1 MHSRLHVRCS
11 VCVTVCLYVSV
22 RVCDCDDARCNYLL
36 FPEIKLTVHRIE
48 RYDRGA
54 VEHTHTQRERERER
68 EHGWTSDVY
77 MCVHFRKATGIV
89 LHY

>member
-1 MHSRLHVRCS
+1 MMHSRFHVGYS

-54 VEHTHTQRERERER
+54 VEHTQRERERER
-68 EHGWTSDVY
+68 ERARMDLRCVY
-77 MCVHFRKATGIV
+77 VCA
-89 LHY
+89 LP